1 MEFKK
6 GYKIKP
12 KQVTPLGNVLFE
24 DAEGNDVGAN
34 QKTCEAYGFT
44 FNQQTGTCMAFT
56 NQKRQAKSTQNK
68 TNLISGT
75 KNRLTFTRNSFVN
88 GVKNNV
94 KGYNDSLLVTGQDHE
109 VDTNIK
115 NSSIIGGQFAKS
127 IRQSEVLIGGGGLNR
142 SGAGLTQTSMLQFSG
157 STTDASDTNLSIQG
171 DGSSYI
177 VVQNNSLLAFEC
189 HVNALVTG
197 GADGTAGHYR
207 YEKIVGTIL
216 VNNSGTRT
224 YNQTTTTVKS
234 SGTVGGTATTLGNTG
249 DDVTL
254 TVVGTANI
262 NVQWYASI
270 TLYENKLKTITF

>member
-12 KQVTPLGNVLFE
+12 KGVTIGGNVVFE
-24 DAEGNDVGAN
+24 DVDGNQVGAN

-44 FNQQTGTCMAFT
+44 FDQQTGTCMAFT
-56 NQKRQAKSTQNK
+56 RKIRQEVSVKNK
-68 TNLISGT
+68 TNLISGI
-75 KNRLTFTRNSFVN
+75 KNRLELTRNSFVN

-94 KGYNDSLLVTGQDHE
+94 KGYNDSVLVTGQDHE
-109 VDTNIK
+109 VDYNIN

-142 SGAGLTQTSMLQFSG
+142 SA
-157 STTDASDTNLSIQG
+157 TDASDTNLSIQG

-197 GADGTAGHYR
+197 GDDGTAGHYR

-216 VNNSGTRT
+216 IDNSGTRT

-234 SGTVGGTATTLGNTG
+234 NGTVGGTATTLTNIG

-254 TVVGTANI
+254 LVVGTANI